1 MIPSDTGIRGLSGD
15 RPVFIVPGRLL
26 PIADNGREAGR
37 EEFSAGLVSGH
48 DVLVRVVV
56 RPRHRVTPQQ
66 QPPTHTHTAIARDQ
80 DRARPECRFIAISL
94 SIQLITLN

>member
-1 MIPSDTGIRGLSGD
+1 MVPSDTGIRGLSGD

-26 PIADNGREAGR
+26 PIADNRREAGR
-37 EEFSAGLVSGH
+37 EFSAGLVSSH

-66 QPPTHTHTAIARDQ
+66 QPPPPYTAIARDQ